1 MEAAGLVLGVIP
13 LAIKALDTYRDVLS
27 TIKNAKRDIE
37 YMIRDLKTEHQ
48 ILQNTCEALLRGI
61 VPDSVL
67 DDMIEDPFGPAWK
80 QYEGEV
86 RLRLWRSADVFQERV
101 TEMRQAAMDLQQKL
115 AIDSNGKVR
124 PDMLCTSN
132 RISKGH
138 LTINGLMQTRLVDR
152 RSIME
157 GLKHSAYFTLKK
169 KDYNEIMSRLKGGN
183 AVLNTLANQN
193 SSLEPTRRSRSQAK
207 LARLVRKLSQGM
219 YGALRNVITCSCA
232 GSHNLGL
239 ELSPRKDIMLPGD
252 EEDEIAQSLD
262 FGVVIGRHA
271 QKQSQRWDKVRVK
284 LAANEIVLPST
295 PPTTPSP
302 DLPRPRSP
310 RIRWSIRTPQT
321 RAVVSHKTDQHA
333 SHLSVPFQGGTILQP
348 LAITNLCHM
357 LRKGKGIT
365 TVPDYCGYI
374 SNTTSKF
381 NLYHQHCQPGG
392 LSAVTLRTILDDH
405 GAGIKHFKY
414 AQRLEIAICLSYSVL
429 HLYNTPWL
437 ARTFTTD
444 DIVFIMEQQAA
455 NSHTNCLGRPFLAS
469 LLPKPSAS
477 ACKPPEQVAF
487 RPMDLTILSLGLLLV
502 QIIIGR
508 HVQDLSIEPDNKA
521 MDAIIS
527 KQEAASQMTGSILEN
542 GGMNY
547 ANAVQWCLSSVLCG
561 ACLDDENVGQEFHEA
576 VISRLEADMRRYA
589 LMHATG

>member
-27 TIKNAKRDIE
+27 TIKNVKRDLE
-37 YMIRDLKTEHQ
+37 YMTRDLKTEHQ
-48 ILQNTCEALLRGI
+48 ILQNTCEILLRGI
-61 VPDSVL
+61 APDSVL

-86 RLRLWRSADVFQERV
+86 RLRLWRSADVFQERIM
-101 TEMRQAAMDLQQKL
+101 EMRQAAMDLRQRL

-124 PDMLCTSN
+124 PIMICSSN
-132 RISKGH
+132 TVSEAC
-138 LTINGLMQTRLVDR
+138 LTDDGLLQTRLVDR
-152 RSIME
+152 RSILE

-169 KDYNEIMSRLKGGN
+169 KDYNDIMSRLKGGN

-207 LARLVRKLSQGM
+207 LARLIRRLSQGM
-219 YGALRNVITCSCA
+219 YGAFRNVMTCSCA

-239 ELSPRKDIMLPGD
+239 EMSPRKEIMLPGD

-262 FGVVIGRHA
+262 FGVVIGSHA
-271 QKQSQRWDKVRVK
+271 QKQSQTWDKVRVQ
-284 LAANEIVLPST
+284 LAANEITLPHT

-321 RAVVSHKTDQHA
+321 TVVVSNKADQHA
-333 SHLSVPFQGGTILQP
+333 SHLSVPFQGSPILQP
-348 LAITNLCHM
+348 SPITNLCHM
-357 LRKGKGIT
+357 LRKGKGTT
-365 TVPDYCGYI
+365 TVPHCCGYI
-374 SNTTSKF
+374 SNTASKF
-381 NLYHQHCQPGG
+381 NLYHQHCQPGN
-392 LSAVTLRTILDDH
+392 LSAITLRTILDNQA
-405 GAGIKHFKY
+405 AGITQFKY

-437 ARTFTTD
+437 ARIFTTD
-444 DIVFIMEQQAA
+444 DIVFIMEQQAT
-455 NSHTNCLGRPFLAS
+455 NPHTDCLGRPFLAKV
-469 LLPKPSAS
+469 LPKPSES
-477 ACKPPEQVAF
+477 ACNPPEQATF
-487 RPMDLTILSLGLLLV
+487 RPMDLTILSLGLVLV

-508 HVQDLSIEPDNKA
+508 HVQDLAIDPDYKG
-521 MDAIIS
+521 MDSIIS
-527 KQEAASQMTGSILEN
+527 KQEAASQMTGLILEN

-576 VISRLEADMRRYA
+576 VIAKLEADMRRHA
-589 LMHATG
+589 LMHETG